1 MKLLLTSSGLTN
13 KSIAKALLDLA
24 GKPFNELNLVFI
36 PTAANVEKGDKDW
49 LLKDLINC
57 RNLGFAS
64 IDIVDI
70 SAVPRDI
77 WEPRIKEANILLFG
91 GGNTYHLMHWIRESG
106 LKEILPRLLTN
117 RVYVGTSAGSIVAT
131 HSLSI
136 TTSEP
141 GEYKDEQALSY
152 VNFHVRPHFN
162 SPRFPSIKKEY
173 LEKIANE
180 LHEPIYAIDDQTAI
194 KIVNGK
200 IEIIS
205 EGEYLEFNV

>member
-36 PTAANVEKGDKDW
+36 PTAANVVEGDKDF
-49 LLKDLINC
+49 LIKNLINC

-70 SAVPRDI
+70 SAIPRDI

-91 GGNTYHLMHWIRESG
+91 GGDPYHLMHWIQESG

-117 RVYVGTSAGSIVAT
+117 RVYVGSSAGSIVAT
-131 HSLSI
+131 HSLF
-136 TTSEP
+136 TATLDP
-141 GEYKDEQALSY
+141 KEYKDEQALSF
-152 VNFHVRPHFN
+152 VNFHISPHFN
-162 SPRFPSIKKEY
+162 SPLMSSITKEY

-180 LHEPIYAIDDQTAI
+180 LHEPFYAIDDQTAI
-194 KIVNGK
+194 KVVNGK